1 MTTLYA
7 TVECIQRLEPFQTV
21 VPLSISHHS
30 LIRQLSQIVTSE
42 FNVAPFSIVLL
53 SQIVTSEFNVAP
65 SSIVLL
71 SQIVTSEFNVAPSL
85 IVLLSQIVTSEFNVA
100 PFSIVL
106 LSQIEALY
114 PIQHHSL
121 IVL

>member
-53 SQIVTSEFNVAP
+53 SQI
-65 SSIVLL
+65 
-71 SQIVTSEFNVAPSL
+71 
-85 IVLLSQIVTSEFNVA
+85 
-100 PFSIVL
+100 
-106 LSQIEALY
+106 EALY